1 MTAMTIPTARDPR
14 EVAAT
19 AAAEWLEPL
28 NLERAPVLYTA
39 AKDVA
44 AYFAGENGHSP
55 LATGRSSAY
64 VDLQPGNGTAYRMH
78 LLLLPDPIADSLGY
92 GLVVTL
98 PDFNTS
104 LVLDPYGFHVPWYIA
119 EKVTGLNEH
128 GHRIIA
134 AFTTVL
140 SAHLDHL
147 RSTP

>member
-1 MTAMTIPTARDPR
+1 MTIPTARDPG

-19 AAAEWLEPL
+19 AAAEWLNPL

-39 AKDVA
+39 AKDAA

-55 LATGRSSAY
+55 LATSPASTY

-78 LLLLPDPIADSLGY
+78 LLLLPDHIADSLGY
-92 GLVVTL
+92 GLVVAL

-104 LVLDPYGFHVPWYIA
+104 IVLDPHGFHVPWYIA

-128 GHRIIA
+128 GHRILA
-134 AFTTVL
+134 AFLTVF

-147 RSTP
+147 RTP